1 MRKLICAKCKVPL
14 APRKVTF
21 QYLKYEVYED
31 LPCCPVCGQVY
42 LDEKLVRGRMH
53 DAEVEVEDK

>member
-1 MRKLICAKCKVPL
+1 MRKLICAKCKASL
-14 APRKVTF
+14 ELKKVTF

-42 LDEKLVRGRMH
+42 LDEELVRGRMH
-53 DAEVEVEDK
+53 DAEIEVEDK